1 MASQAT
7 GMDSAEPA
15 PESHQCPNCGAELLG
30 EYCQACGQKKIHR
43 NELGLKHF
51 FIHAANEFTDLE
63 SNKVVG
69 TFTALL
75 FKPGRLTDEYLAGR
89 KGRYITPV
97 RLYLTFSALYF
108 LFAWGALS
116 EARGGG
122 VNRMVQQP
130 WVVSLAKARGITAQ
144 TLVEKIHQRVE
155 KYATVLRFASV
166 LVSGI
171 FLTVLFYGTRRYYV
185 EHLVFSLHYYS
196 FDFFTKSAFALL
208 FVVAGLMDW
217 KLSGQVLNLFYPLAF
232 IYLIF
237 ALRRVY
243 KQNWGKTL
251 AKSFVLFLCETS
263 LFIAVN
269 MIGFFVAIS
278 LA

>member
-1 MASQAT
+1 MASEPKVPDA
-7 GMDSAEPA
+7 GEEAAETQP
-15 PESHQCPNCGAELLG
+15 CPNCGEELQG
-30 EYCQACGQKKIHR
+30 EYCQACGQKRIHR
-43 NELGLKHF
+43 HELGLKHF
-51 FIHAANEFTDLE
+51 FINAANEFTDLE
-63 SNKVVG
+63 SNKIVR
-69 TFTALL
+69 TFRALF

-130 WVVSLAKARGITAQ
+130 WVTSLAKARGVTAQ
-144 TLVEKIHQRVE
+144 SLVEKIHQRVE

-171 FLTVLFYGTRRYYV
+171 FLTVLYYGSGRYYV

-208 FVVAGLMDW
+208 FVIVGLLGW
-217 KLSGQVLNLFYPLAF
+217 KLWGQVLNLFYPLAF
-232 IYLIF
+232 IYLVF

-243 KQNWGKTL
+243 KHIWGKTL
-251 AKSFVLFLCETS
+251 AKSFVLFLCETIM
-263 LFIAVN
+263 FIVIN
-269 MIGFFVAIS
+269 MMGFFVAIA

>member
-1 MASQAT
+1 MASQPKVVDAAD
-7 GMDSAEPA
+7 GGAE
-15 PESHQCPNCGAELLG
+15 SQRCPNCGEELRG
-30 EYCQACGQKKIHR
+30 EFCYACGQKRIHR
-43 NELGLKHF
+43 SELGLKHF

-63 SNKVVG
+63 SNKIVG
-69 TFTALL
+69 TFMALL
-75 FKPGRLTDEYLAGR
+75 FRPGRLTHEYLAGR

-108 LFAWGALS
+108 LFAWGVLA

-122 VNRMVQQP
+122 VNRIAQQP
-130 WVVSLAKARGITAQ
+130 WIVSLATTRGVTAQ
-144 TLVEKIHQRVE
+144 AFVEKIHQRVE

-171 FLTVLFYGTRRYYV
+171 FLTVLYYGSGRYYV

-208 FVVAGLMDW
+208 FLLAGLLGW
-217 KLSGQVLNLFYPLAF
+217 KLPSQALNLFYPLAF
-232 IYLIF
+232 IYLVF

-243 KQNWGKTL
+243 KQSWARTM
-251 AKSFVLFLCETS
+251 AKSLVLFLCETI
-263 LFIAVN
+263 LFILVN
-269 MIGFFVAIS
+269 MAGFFVAIA